1 MGHHHTID
9 VIENILKTNFV
20 NFWIVQDFISGEWF
34 EVESSCQG
42 RKTSIGHIPGA
53 AVLCLSKEGKYI
65 LVFD

>member
-34 EVESSCQG
+34 EVESGGQG
-42 RKTSIGHIPGA
+42 RKASIGNIPGA
-53 AVLCLSKEGKYI
+53 VSGLSRE
-65 LVFD
+65 